1 MEPPPA
7 RKIIAMNLVSD
18 YEYSYGPIN
27 DWEYKLLSFSLGTAL
42 FWAISVVLI
51 CAQILQMLQKFQEYG
66 TNGPKNT

>member
-1 MEPPPA
+1 MCQNYGTA
-7 RKIIAMNLVSD
+7 AGKKNNC